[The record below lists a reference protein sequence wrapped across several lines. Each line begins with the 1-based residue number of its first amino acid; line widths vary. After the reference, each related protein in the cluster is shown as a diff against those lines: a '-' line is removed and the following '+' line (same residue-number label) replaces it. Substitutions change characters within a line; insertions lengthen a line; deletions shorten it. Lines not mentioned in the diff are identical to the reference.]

1 MMVLDFTQLL
11 HGLRYHR
18 SWRRSAFLNFR
29 WFWHV
34 DFLRFFW
41 PLCSS
46 QTLIKAR
53 FAAKVASSLFESWW
67 MSCSFHAVSKLNP
80 MCEKVSETSP
90 RLHFLVDS
98 KLVPRDPARKYW
110 LPSRKLAKN
119 PFDVGEYLSIP
130 HIETYWNYQRVF
142 ANPMVYHNKIPH
154 SAVHSGHFVG
164 LTNGFCMV
172 LHSGLPRAESR
183 GSSGVGPSECPG
195 CGHLPIASAAVGGFQ
210 LLRRKKTMQP
220 QPDSLDISTYTI
232 THTHM
237 CIYI

>member
-1 MMVLDFTQLL
+1 M
-11 HGLRYHR
+11 
-18 SWRRSAFLNFR
+18 W
-29 WFWHV
+29 
-34 DFLRFFW
+34 
-41 PLCSS
+41 
-46 QTLIKAR
+46 
-53 FAAKVASSLFESWW
+53 
-67 MSCSFHAVSKLNP
+67 
-80 MCEKVSETSP
+80 EKVSETSP

-154 SAVHSGHFVG
+154 SAVHSGHFVA

-172 LHSGLPRAESR
+172 LHSGLARAESR
-183 GSSGVGPSECPG
+183 GSSGFGPSECPG

-210 LLRRKKTMQP
+210 LLRKNDAT
-220 QPDSLDISTYTI
+220 STRLLGYI
-232 THTHM
+232 YIYNHTHM
-237 CIYI
+237 YIYIYIIFPVYRTERFLF